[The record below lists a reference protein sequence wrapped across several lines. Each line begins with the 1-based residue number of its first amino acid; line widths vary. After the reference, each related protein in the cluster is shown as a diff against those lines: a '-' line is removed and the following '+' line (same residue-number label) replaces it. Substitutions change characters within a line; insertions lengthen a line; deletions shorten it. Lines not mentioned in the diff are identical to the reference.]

1 MTPFFLTFFLRSLFC
16 EDNVC
21 SLVLQRRSHGWR
33 ILVFREWNVVK
44 RDSLA
49 MQEKKEMKD
58 DRKELLSRLP
68 VQDKFSSTAV

>member
-1 MTPFFLTFFLRSLFC
+1 M
-16 EDNVC
+16 
-21 SLVLQRRSHGWR
+21 
-33 ILVFREWNVVK
+33 FREWNVVK